1 MAIFATKHINSAVTV
16 LRMKIRDC
24 FQEDQLEIQEMDA
37 KGLNQ
42 SSSSVDREKLSV
54 GCGK

>member
-24 FQEDQLEIQEMDA
+24 FQEDQSEIQEMDA
-37 KGLNQ
+37 KGQNQ
-42 SSSSVDREKLSV
+42 NSSNAGREKLSV